1 MVRFSALLVTLLL
14 VAQASAQAKPTSFVI
29 KRVHVE
35 QAGLWQE
42 KSDGDETRERC
53 ARFHLSDKA
62 ATRWFAKAK
71 EVTEHAWRE
80 ELDWTQCFAKGTLTT
95 ADGKTYAW
103 DLDRS
108 GRGQVKVSDTVS
120 TYLSGPELPFA
131 K

>member
-14 VAQASAQAKPTSFVI
+14 VAQAPAQAKPTSFVI

-35 QAGLWQE
+35 QAGIWQE

>member
-14 VAQASAQAKPTSFVI
+14 AAQAPVQAKPTSFVI

-35 QAGLWQE
+35 QAGIWQE